1 MAPGGVP
8 LYLKL
13 VEREFNNRH
22 GAGIFQQRHG
32 ADRRPA
38 DGSPPAPATGG
49 PGCVRMRSPP
59 HRGLEPEILTLP
71 KQGSPPERYAFRAR
85 SRPASAAASGVA
97 QATARPVRIRTPF
110 GETPSTPPST
120 AK

>member
-1 MAPGGVP
+1 MVPAYFNKGMALTDDP
-8 LYLKL
+8 
-13 VEREFNNRH
+13 RT
-22 GAGIFQQRHG
+22 A
-32 ADRRPA
+32 RP
-38 DGSPPAPATGG
+38 PPPQPAAR
-49 PGCVRMRSPP
+49 PRPHAFAP
-59 HRGLEPEILTLP
+59 HRGLELEILTLP

-97 QATARPVRIRTPF
+97 QATARPVKMRTPF

>member
-1 MAPGGVP
+1 MAPRDVP
-8 LYLKL
+8 LYSKL
-13 VEREFNNRH
+13 VERGINCRH

-49 PGCVRMRSPP
+49 PAASACVRP
-59 HRGLEPEILTLP
+59 HRGLELEILTLP

-97 QATARPVRIRTPF
+97 QATARPVKMRTPF